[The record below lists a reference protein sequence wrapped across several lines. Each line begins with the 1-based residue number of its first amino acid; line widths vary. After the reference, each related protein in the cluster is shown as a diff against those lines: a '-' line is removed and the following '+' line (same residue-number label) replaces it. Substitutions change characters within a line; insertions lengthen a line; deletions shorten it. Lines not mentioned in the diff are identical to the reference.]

1 MVYAKRFAALFSIL
15 WLAGCCSLGPAAK
28 KRNDYEQGY
37 RQGVHENIHDF
48 AQSFYGNE
56 FPYFYWQSPIV
67 QNVNIPAH
75 IENGLFIPEHNEP
88 VMIEPGEWR
97 KRFGYPIMSPQNKPD
112 KTEGEDYAL
121 KYFDFD
127 SRDITVFPESYAGD
141 KPGNKNKDS
150 R

>member
-1 MVYAKRFAALFSIL
+1 MVYAKRFAVLFSIL
-15 WLAGCCSLGPAAK
+15 WLAGCCSLGSAAK
-28 KRNDYEQGY
+28 KKSDYEQGY
-37 RQGVHENIHDF
+37 RLGVHENIHDF

-56 FPYFYWQSPIV
+56 FPYFYWQSPVV
-67 QNVNIPAH
+67 QNVNIPAY
-75 IENGLFIPEHNEP
+75 IENGLFIPEHNEL

-97 KRFGYPIMSPQNKPD
+97 KRFGYPIGVAKNKPD

-141 KPGNKNKDS
+141 KPGNENKDS

>member
-1 MVYAKRFAALFSIL
+1 MAYARRFFILLFLLS
-15 WLAGCCSLGPAAK
+15 LAGCCSLASKVK
-28 KRNDYEQGY
+28 KESDYEQGY
-37 RQGVHENIHDF
+37 RVGVKENIHDF

-67 QNVNIPAH
+67 QNVVMPAH
-75 IENGLFIPEHNEP
+75 IENGIFIPEHNEL
-88 VMIEPGEWR
+88 VMIEPGQWR
-97 KRFGYPIMSPQNKPD
+97 KRFGYSIRGAKNKSD

-141 KPGNKNKDS
+141 KPGNEVKDS